1 MSTQMTKSL
10 GLRLILSLIIF
21 VSLDVSAAPLEIQRV
36 TENVYALVGDLDNRT
51 AENLGN
57 NATFGFVVTSQGVV
71 LIDSGG
77 TYKGAQQIH
86 NAIKTVTDR
95 PIVTVINSGGQD
107 HRWLGNAYFKA
118 QGAEI
123 IAQKKAVADQKA
135 RLNDQFFMLGNLV
148 GVEGLEGTEAVYADI
163 TFDKDYKFVSG
174 QTNIEIYHSGQAHT
188 PGDSYIWLPKEK
200 VMFAGDIVFT
210 ERILG
215 VLDHSNSKSWIE
227 VFQAMSEFDI
237 KHLVPGHGHAT
248 TLDRAKADTY
258 QYLVKLRK
266 AVADFMDD
274 GGDLSEIS
282 QVDQSEFQYLHSF
295 DLLAGR
301 NAQQVFTEMEWE

>member
-1 MSTQMTKSL
+1 MTKSL

-21 VSLDVSAAPLEIQRV
+21 VSLDVSAAPLAIQRV

-57 NATFGFVVTSQGVV
+57 NATFGFVVTRKGVV

-86 NAIKTVTDR
+86 NMIKTVTDR

-107 HRWLGNAYFKA
+107 HRWLGNGYFKEN
-118 QGAEI
+118 GAEI
-123 IAQKKAVADQKA
+123 IAHKNAVTDQKA
-135 RLNDQFFMLGNLV
+135 RLKDQFFMLGNLV
-148 GVEGLEGTEAVYADI
+148 GVEGLEGTDAVYADT
-163 TFDKDYKFVSG
+163 TFDKDYKFFSG

-188 PGDSYIWLPKEK
+188 SGDSYIWLPKEK

-215 VLDHSNSKSWIE
+215 VLDHSNSRSWIE
-227 VFQAMSEFDI
+227 VFQALSEFDI
-237 KHLVPGHGHAT
+237 KHLVPGHGHST

-258 QYLVKLRK
+258 QYLVNLRK